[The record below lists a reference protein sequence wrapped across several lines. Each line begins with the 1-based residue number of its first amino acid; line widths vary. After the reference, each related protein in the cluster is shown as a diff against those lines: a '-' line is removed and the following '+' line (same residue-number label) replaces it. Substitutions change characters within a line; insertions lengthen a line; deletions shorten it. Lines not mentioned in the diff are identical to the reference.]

1 MSEEQLDYF
10 IGFFGALVVYLILM
24 TAIYWINRIFSHQYP
39 IYTDKE
45 IQEWDKEDMGN
56 IPDAFHLSQS
66 EIDELRKSKREI
78 ASYAQKKLKEL
89 MNQEQLR
96 LSEDDLGDL
105 LWLVINYGDK
115 LEKYPGENQVEN
127 LTTKLEKM
135 LDGMG

>member
-1 MSEEQLDYF
+1 MSEE
-10 IGFFGALVVYLILM
+10 
-24 TAIYWINRIFSHQYP
+24 
-39 IYTDKE
+39 YTDE
-45 IQEWDKEDMGN
+45 QIQDWDKEDMGH

-78 ASYAQKKLKEL
+78 ASYAREKLKKL
-89 MNQEQLR
+89 MDQEQLR

-115 LEKYPGENQVEN
+115 LEKYPEENQVEN

>member
-1 MSEEQLDYF
+1 MTEEK
-10 IGFFGALVVYLILM
+10 LVEKVAREMVTVYNEEDGDL
-24 TAIYWINRIFSHQYP
+24 
-39 IYTDKE
+39 YTDE
-45 IQEWDKEDMGN
+45 DWDLF
-56 IPDAFHLSQS
+56 IPTAKLAIRAVSSWMFNEYGTEVNWICDRLDG
-66 EIDELRKSKREI
+66 ETKREI
-78 ASYAQKKLKEL
+78 ASYAREKLKEL

-96 LSEDDLGDL
+96 LSEDDLSDL

>member
-24 TAIYWINRIFSHQYP
+24 TTIYWINRIFSHQYP

-78 ASYAQKKLKEL
+78 TEYAKEKLKKLIEK
-89 MNQEQLR
+89 QEAQN
-96 LSEDDLGDL
+96 D
-105 LWLVINYGDK
+105 
-115 LEKYPGENQVEN
+115 
-127 LTTKLEKM
+127 
-135 LDGMG
+135 

>member
-1 MSEEQLDYF
+1 MNEE
-10 IGFFGALVVYLILM
+10 
-24 TAIYWINRIFSHQYP
+24 
-39 IYTDKE
+39 YTDE
-45 IQEWDKEDMGN
+45 QIQEWDKEDMGN

-66 EIDELRKSKREI
+66 EIDELRKSKKEI
-78 ASYAQKKLKEL
+78 TQYAKEKLKEL
-89 MNQEQLR
+89 MEQEQLR

-105 LWLVINYGDK
+105 LWLVMNYGDK

>member
-10 IGFFGALVVYLILM
+10 IGFFGALAVYLILM
-24 TAIYWINRIFSHQYP
+24 TTIYWIFSHQYP

-66 EIDELRKSKREI
+66 EIDELRKSKKEI
-78 ASYAQKKLKEL
+78 ASYAREKLKEL
-89 MNQEQLR
+89 MEQEQLR

>member
-45 IQEWDKEDMGN
+45 IQEWDKEDMGH

-66 EIDELRKSKREI
+66 EIEELRKSKREI
-78 ASYAQKKLKEL
+78 ASYAKEKLKEL
-89 MNQEQLR
+89 MEQEQLR